1 MVRDESPHGD
11 SCGVKVQLKQ
21 NKTKQNKTKNQ
32 EYLNVPLQGARGAYY
47 LQ

>member
-11 SCGVKVQLKQ
+11 SCGVKVQL
-21 NKTKQNKTKNQ
+21 KQNKTKNQ